1 MASLIAAALALRA
14 AAGRTGTG
22 PLAATHGH
30 SSTEQTEKQLPQQQQ
45 QQPQPQARQ
54 RPRHQRGEQEHQGQ
68 SKKKRR
74 RLNQQQQEKSQQQS
88 QLQKEQQQRKQHQQ
102 HHKQK
107 QQQEQKYRQKQ
118 QHPQQQALQQEAV
131 DTAAAHGLKRS
142 AGYGDS
148 GKRKKRKGRGAPR
161 AEGAVSGTPAD
172 VEHAQNVHAVARVQQ
187 QQQNS
192 HIDRDQL
199 QVAEEQPLVQ
209 QRIPQ
214 QDQLAPPR
222 QQGPSLSPQQ
232 QHGPELVEHKQ
243 PIHRTSLQAE
253 SQEQQQVVKQQ
264 CLQQVPPPDKCQA
277 EGQQLQR
284 QQQHGHNDTLRK
296 AQSSGE
302 QHPIPRALDP
312 SRGLCIVQQQQ
323 LQQQRGPQQ
332 QGQQQKQQRIEQ
344 QQNFQAQLCSR
355 ALFTPQQ
362 TESLQQGLL
371 VFQQEA
377 AAAPTPAA
385 AAAARGKA
393 TVLLLGASARRLAAV
408 APRLAAAFS
417 RRAADVAQ
425 HYGIEVDPKAKQ
437 GLCAGCGVPL
447 VPFLTS
453 CIFTRSLP
461 RGSFRR
467 RMNQCTKEHL
477 MLQLQATVPGGQVPP
492 YAAEAV
498 RPLAVS
504 SSMVAVCKLCG
515 HKAQTPIGQLRNK
528 GKAQQQQQHLKQTLQ
543 QLQLDSAARGSNFN
557 RQKKPRE
564 ERSASR
570 FFDQHQQR
578 QQHQQHQ
585 TMQQLMHGQCL
596 EEQHELLEDQALR
609 QQQQP
614 QRIEHNQCQQQRYRS
629 EQFHYASQQQLRQSR
644 EQQARPLVHQ
654 LTQKQLPEQQL
665 PEEQQQKQHLSGEQ
679 QQCRPSVRHDAFSKP
694 GACEARS
701 NTLCVV
707 ECTVM
712 HAATREPRRIAL
724 DEGSR
729 ENKESSGGPLPQPSQ
744 YSALSGTRSSQDITK
759 KEKKDGV
766 LGVASTVSKAGEGGR
781 VTSVYEVLA
790 DLDF

>member
-1 MASLIAAALALRA
+1 ML
-14 AAGRTGTG
+14 
-22 PLAATHGH
+22 
-30 SSTEQTEKQLPQQQQ
+30 
-45 QQPQPQARQ
+45 
-54 RPRHQRGEQEHQGQ
+54 
-68 SKKKRR
+68 
-74 RLNQQQQEKSQQQS
+74 
-88 QLQKEQQQRKQHQQ
+88 
-102 HHKQK
+102 
-107 QQQEQKYRQKQ
+107 
-118 QHPQQQALQQEAV
+118 
-131 DTAAAHGLKRS
+131 
-142 AGYGDS
+142 
-148 GKRKKRKGRGAPR
+148 
-161 AEGAVSGTPAD
+161 
-172 VEHAQNVHAVARVQQ
+172 
-187 QQQNS
+187 
-192 HIDRDQL
+192 
-199 QVAEEQPLVQ
+199 
-209 QRIPQ
+209 
-214 QDQLAPPR
+214 
-222 QQGPSLSPQQ
+222 
-232 QHGPELVEHKQ
+232 
-243 PIHRTSLQAE
+243 
-253 SQEQQQVVKQQ
+253 
-264 CLQQVPPPDKCQA
+264 
-277 EGQQLQR
+277 
-284 QQQHGHNDTLRK
+284 
-296 AQSSGE
+296 
-302 QHPIPRALDP
+302 
-312 SRGLCIVQQQQ
+312 
-323 LQQQRGPQQ
+323 
-332 QGQQQKQQRIEQ
+332 
-344 QQNFQAQLCSR
+344 
-355 ALFTPQQ
+355 
-362 TESLQQGLL
+362 LL
-371 VFQQEA
+371 VC
-377 AAAPTPAA
+377 
-385 AAAARGKA
+385 
-393 TVLLLGASARRLAAV
+393 VAV
-408 APRLAAAFS
+408 
-417 RRAADVAQ
+417 
-425 HYGIEVDPKAKQ
+425 
-437 GLCAGCGVPL
+437 
-447 VPFLTS
+447 
-453 CIFTRSLP
+453 
-461 RGSFRR
+461 
-467 RMNQCTKEHL
+467 NQCTKEHL

-504 SSMVAVCKLCG
+504 SSMVIIIRAFFLALLGVFGDTDGSISLKSTAQHSRLSMVCVLLVVACHQVAVCKLCG